1 MTIVQHDGDKYL
13 EDGLVVPV
21 GVDLAELAGDPVVLP
36 HEQGVEHRQDLG
48 TMALWSNR
56 GTGFK

>member
-21 GVDLAELAGDPVVLP
+21 GVDLAKLAGDPVVLP
-36 HEQGVEHRQDLG
+36 HE
-48 TMALWSNR
+48 
-56 GTGFK
+56 